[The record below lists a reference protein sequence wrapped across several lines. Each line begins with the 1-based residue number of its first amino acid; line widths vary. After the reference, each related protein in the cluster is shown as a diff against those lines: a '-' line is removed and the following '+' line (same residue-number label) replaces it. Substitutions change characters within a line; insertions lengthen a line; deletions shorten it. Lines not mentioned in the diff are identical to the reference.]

1 MVKVLCTLILEYPA
15 FWNSNIELT
24 LVNMAHTSQTL
35 EPAELQ
41 ERAFEYGRQ
50 LQLVAPK
57 LANKYS
63 YLKSGKSE
71 GLQDIGTSVNQVD
84 RLVQSEV
91 LNTSDKLLIRFL
103 DVLGLG
109 LEWIGS
115 TVSKGIALMRSFRQG
130 FLHYLEN
137 VEISFG
143 FRATILNSQKILK
156 NAGTKISFR
165 KNIWF
170 EKYFYH

>member
-1 MVKVLCTLILEYPA
+1 
-15 FWNSNIELT
+15 
-24 LVNMAHTSQTL
+24 MAHTSQTL

-103 DVLGLG
+103 EVWSYELDRHCL
-109 LEWIGS
+109 
-115 TVSKGIALMRSFRQG
+115 K
-130 FLHYLEN
+130 
-137 VEISFG
+137 
-143 FRATILNSQKILK
+143 TI
-156 NAGTKISFR
+156 
-165 KNIWF
+165 
-170 EKYFYH
+170 E

>member
-1 MVKVLCTLILEYPA
+1 MWSKFLNTQPE
-15 FWNSNIELT
+15 NSNLKLP

-103 DVLGLG
+103 EV
-109 LEWIGS
+109 
-115 TVSKGIALMRSFRQG
+115 
-130 FLHYLEN
+130 
-137 VEISFG
+137 
-143 FRATILNSQKILK
+143 
-156 NAGTKISFR
+156 
-165 KNIWF
+165 
-170 EKYFYH
+170 

>member
-1 MVKVLCTLILEYPA
+1 
-15 FWNSNIELT
+15 
-24 LVNMAHTSQTL
+24 MAHTSQTL

-103 DVLGLG
+103 DFLG

-115 TVSKGIALMRSFRQG
+115 TVSKGIALCNALFQTG
-130 FLHYLEN
+130 LFYY
-137 VEISFG
+137 
-143 FRATILNSQKILK
+143 LK
-156 NAGTKISFR
+156 NAEI
-165 KNIWF
+165 
-170 EKYFYH
+170 

>member
-1 MVKVLCTLILEYPA
+1 MYFCLDTQPE
-15 FWNSNIELT
+15 NSNLKLP

-103 DVLGLG
+103 EV
-109 LEWIGS
+109 
-115 TVSKGIALMRSFRQG
+115 
-130 FLHYLEN
+130 
-137 VEISFG
+137 
-143 FRATILNSQKILK
+143 
-156 NAGTKISFR
+156 
-165 KNIWF
+165 
-170 EKYFYH
+170 

>member
-1 MVKVLCTLILEYPA
+1 MWSKFLNAQPE
-15 FWNSNIELT
+15 NSNLKLP

-103 DVLGLG
+103 EV
-109 LEWIGS
+109 
-115 TVSKGIALMRSFRQG
+115 
-130 FLHYLEN
+130 
-137 VEISFG
+137 
-143 FRATILNSQKILK
+143 
-156 NAGTKISFR
+156 
-165 KNIWF
+165 
-170 EKYFYH
+170 

>member
-1 MVKVLCTLILEYPA
+1 MQKTVLIIIKLLKIHYSLQWSKLSILKILNA
-15 FWNSNIELT
+15 KTKIQILT

-71 GLQDIGTSVNQVD
+71 GLQDIGTSVNKVD
-84 RLVQSEV
+84 SLVQSEV
-91 LNTSDKLLIRFL
+91 LNTADKLLIRFL
-103 DVLGLG
+103 DFLG
-109 LEWIGS
+109 LE
-115 TVSKGIALMRSFRQG
+115 
-130 FLHYLEN
+130 
-137 VEISFG
+137 
-143 FRATILNSQKILK
+143 
-156 NAGTKISFR
+156 
-165 KNIWF
+165 
-170 EKYFYH
+170 

>member
-1 MVKVLCTLILEYPA
+1 MIIIKLLKIHYSLQWSKLSILKILNA
-15 FWNSNIELT
+15 KTKIQILT

-103 DVLGLG
+103 EV
-109 LEWIGS
+109 
-115 TVSKGIALMRSFRQG
+115 
-130 FLHYLEN
+130 
-137 VEISFG
+137 
-143 FRATILNSQKILK
+143 
-156 NAGTKISFR
+156 
-165 KNIWF
+165 
-170 EKYFYH
+170 

>member
-1 MVKVLCTLILEYPA
+1 MWSKFLNTQPE
-15 FWNSNIELT
+15 NSNLKLP

-84 RLVQSEV
+84 KLVQSEV

-103 DVLGLG
+103 DFLG
-109 LEWIGS
+109 LE
-115 TVSKGIALMRSFRQG
+115 
-130 FLHYLEN
+130 
-137 VEISFG
+137 
-143 FRATILNSQKILK
+143 
-156 NAGTKISFR
+156 
-165 KNIWF
+165 
-170 EKYFYH
+170 